1 MPIIQGS
8 PNIVSL
14 ESSQKIIEQ
23 MKKNVC
29 QIQSDESQGT
39 GFFCRIP
46 FPDMNNMLTVLIT
59 NNHIINEELLYEDDA
74 EILIY
79 TENDK
84 NTKTINL
91 NNRLKYTNNH
101 YDITIIEIKE
111 QDKIFDYLELDD
123 NILENLLNNNDTNL
137 NDAFADETVYLLQY
151 PEGILSVSYG
161 VVKNVNEDKKY
172 IFTHMCSTKGGSAGS
187 PVLNL
192 NSNKVMGIHHSGI
205 SKKNIAQGTL
215 LNEPLKDFI
224 KHKLKKPE
232 FTLKDFNKKYNLNIK
247 DINVDKI
254 DLRWKKLGN
263 EGLVDLCKIKFNE
276 LKELILNNNNIS
288 DIKPLEKVKFEKLE
302 ILDLS
307 QNKISDISILK
318 NVSLKGL
325 KQLYLGYNNIS
336 DIKIFGKGIFQNLE
350 TLSLSDNQIDQTKNA
365 SLISNLKSKIDNF
378 DI

>member
-84 NTKTINL
+84 NTKKINL
-91 NNRLKYTNNH
+91 NNRIKYTNNH

-123 NILENLLNNNDTNL
+123 NILENLLNNSHTNL
-137 NDAFADETVYLLQY
+137 NDSFADETVYLLQY

-161 VVKNVNEDKKY
+161 VVKNLHEDNKY

-192 NSNKVMGIHHSGI
+192 NTNKVMGIHHSGI

-215 LNEPLKDFI
+215 LNEPIKDFI

-247 DINVDKI
+247 DINVNKI

-263 EGLVDLCKIKFNE
+263 EGLVDLCKIKFND

-288 DIKPLEKVKFEKLE
+288 DIKPLEKVKFENLE

-318 NVSLKGL
+318 NVSFKGL

-336 DIKIFGKGIFQNLE
+336 DIKVFGKNIFQNLE
-350 TLSLSDNQIDQTKNA
+350 TLSLSDNKIDQNKDA
-365 SLISNLKSKIDNF
+365 SLISNLKSKIDNC

>member
-1 MPIIQGS
+1 MPIIQGY

-39 GFFCRIP
+39 GFFCKIP
-46 FPDMNNMLTVLIT
+46 FPDMNNMLPVLIT
-59 NNHIINEELLYEDDA
+59 NNHVINEELLYEDDTN
-74 EILIY
+74 ILIY
-79 TENDK
+79 TESDK

-91 NNRLKYTNNH
+91 DDRLKYTSKH
-101 YDITIIEIKE
+101 FDITIIEIKD
-111 QDKIFDYLELDD
+111 QDKINNYLELDD
-123 NILENLLNNNDTNL
+123 AILGDIFDNEIKLNEIYS
-137 NDAFADETVYLLQY
+137 DETVYLLQY

-161 VVKNVNEDKKY
+161 VVKDINEDKKY

-192 NSNKVMGIHHSGI
+192 KTNKVMGAHHSGI

-215 LNEPLKDFI
+215 LNEPIKDFI
-224 KHKLKKPE
+224 KHGLKKAE
-232 FTLKDFNKKYNLNIK
+232 FSLKDFNKKYNLNIK
-247 DINVDKI
+247 DINTEKI

-263 EGLVDLCKIKFNE
+263 DGLVDLCKIKFTE

-288 DIKPLEKVKFEKLE
+288 DIKPLEKVKFDKLE

-318 NVSLKGL
+318 NVGFKGL
-325 KQLYLGYNNIS
+325 RQLYLGYNNIS
-336 DIKIFGKGIFQNLE
+336 DIKIFGKDIFPYLE
-350 TLSLSDNQIDQTKNA
+350 TLSLSDNKIDKNKDTSIIA
-365 SLISNLKSKIDNF
+365 TLKSKIDNCE
-378 DI
+378 I